1 MDRVIRVFT
10 ESLHVRYDKG
20 TQSRVNGMLHSSGGA
35 HHSMMYSLR
44 AKTAQELCYGTDVL
58 MVRID

>member
-1 MDRVIRVFT
+1 MCT
-10 ESLHVRYDKG
+10 ESLHGRYGKG
-20 TQSRVNGMLHSSGGA
+20 THSHVNGMVRSSGGA
-35 HHSMMYSLR
+35 HHTLR